1 MTGDTRLRHDH
12 ERAGDDDH
20 GQADDDDHEQAGND
34 DHDLD
39 RFPSWLSGLGNLTN
53 HDQDI
58 AGGDQPFLL

>member
-20 GQADDDDHEQAGND
+20 GQADDDDHERAGDDDRGQADEDDHEQAGND

-39 RFPSWLSGLGNLTN
+39 RFPS
-53 HDQDI
+53 
-58 AGGDQPFLL
+58 